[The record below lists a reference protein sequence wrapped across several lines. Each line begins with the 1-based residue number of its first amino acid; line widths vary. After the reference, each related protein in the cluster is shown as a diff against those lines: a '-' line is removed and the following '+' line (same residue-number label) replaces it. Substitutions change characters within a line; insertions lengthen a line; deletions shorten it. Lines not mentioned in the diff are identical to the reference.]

1 MGKFTRKK
9 KQVEKVKTRKDI
21 RKQKRTDK
29 KTNRKQ
35 YHDNK
40 KYKNGKFVKPPVDTE
55 KNEPKGKKK
64 PVPIDDDEE
73 ISSDF
78 ELSDIE
84 LPDHL
89 DSSKRKKIDA
99 SIDRLKIDQS
109 REKEKRQKLEKEM
122 KSNRITQLKAANED
136 EDITIKKLEK
146 KLKIDKTKS
155 GKSVPKMFNDGLD
168 YALELCLPENI
179 EKMYTA
185 AKEAHQSKTFFYLLK
200 NRNLF
205 F

>member
-1 MGKFTRKK
+1 MGKFQRKK
-9 KQVEKVKTRKDI
+9 NKQVEKVKTRKEV

-40 KYKNGKFVKPPVDTE
+40 KYKNGKFVKPPIDTE
-55 KNEPKGKKK
+55 KDEIKGKKK
-64 PVPIDDDEE
+64 SIPIDDDEE

-89 DSSKRKKIDA
+89 DSSKRKKIDV

-146 KLKIDKTKS
+146 KLRIDKTKS

-185 AKEAHQSKTFFYLLK
+185 AKEAHNSKKKYFYFKK
-200 NRNLF
+200 NLN
-205 F
+205 

>member
-9 KQVEKVKTRKDI
+9 NKQVEKVKTRKDV

-40 KYKNGKFVKPPVDTE
+40 KYKNGKFVKPPAVDTE
-55 KNEPKGKKK
+55 KNDPKGKKK

-89 DSSKRKKIDA
+89 DSSKRKKIDV
-99 SIDRLKIDQS
+99 SIDRLKIDQT
-109 REKEKRQKLEKEM
+109 REQEKRQKLEKEM
-122 KSNRITQLKAANED
+122 KSNRLTQLKAANED
-136 EDITIKKLEK
+136 EDITIRKLEK

-185 AKEAHQSKTFFYLLK
+185 AKEAHNSKNIYFFLI
-200 NRNLF
+200 
-205 F
+205 